1 MTFRNYTLVYKHG
14 YERSEQ
20 ECIYCDHIHGPFV
33 AKTKLF
39 KMVGYVLNCSLS
51 KFWFQNFN
59 GVYVIRFCHLPPISF
74 SDLSNVNKACPKMSS
89 SKI

>member
-39 KMVGYVLNCSLS
+39 KMVGYV
-51 KFWFQNFN
+51 QI
-59 GVYVIRFCHLPPISF
+59 V
-74 SDLSNVNKACPKMSS
+74 A
-89 SKI
+89 